1 MSKTQFK
8 DIKHFFTVTPDLLE
22 VKGFADGVEGT
33 LQLSWQHPMIH
44 TDEDDEQPAE
54 GTNHIR
60 IEVKTEWLPFDP
72 ENIPEAKSG
81 WCLLLRD
88 DQYKDFVD
96 CFTNDGE
103 IWKDYE
109 GRWFELL
116 FDSHTKQSYLKYSY
130 KLVPLT

>member
-1 MSKTQFK
+1 MSKTRFK

-22 VKGFADGVEGT
+22 VKGFADGVEGK
-33 LQLSWQHPMIH
+33 LELSWQHPMIH

-81 WCLLLRD
+81 WCLLINVPNYRESVASFTF
-88 DQYKDFVD
+88 KDLEWVD
-96 CFTNDGE
+96 SESDGF
-103 IWKDYE
+103 YNYTF
-109 GRWFELL
+109 GNNC
-116 FDSHTKQSYLKYSY
+116 TY
-130 KLVPLT
+130 KLVPLS

>member
-1 MSKTQFK
+1 MTKTQFK

-33 LQLSWQHPMIH
+33 LHLSWQHPMLH

-72 ENIPEAKSG
+72 ENIPEAKEG
-81 WCLLLRD
+81 WCLLISNKLWMHCYNTSESDNEVVWIDNECR
-88 DQYKDFVD
+88 
-96 CFTNDGE
+96 
-103 IWKDYE
+103 
-109 GRWFELL
+109 ELNWHKVNYRN
-116 FDSHTKQSYLKYSY
+116 HTY
-130 KLVPLT
+130 KLLTLN